1 MSGDPPSRRKAGRR
15 LSAAE
20 TELWRSV
27 TRHVVAR
34 HPEPPAAP
42 DMPETP
48 PAAEAP
54 PPARTTPTT
63 RQKATPK
70 AVPPPLA
77 PLEKRLRQ
85 RLARGQ
91 VAADGSLDLHGLRQD
106 EAFTALFAF
115 LSAAQRRG
123 ARVVIVVTGKGG
135 RGVGGGEPGVL
146 RRNVPLWL
154 GAAPVRALV
163 LGFEEAGAQHG
174 GTGALYVR
182 LRRPRPAPGEPPR

>member
-1 MSGDPPSRRKAGRR
+1 MSGDPPPRRKAGRR

-34 HPEPPAAP
+34 RPEPPAVP
-42 DMPETP
+42 DTPETP

-54 PPARTTPTT
+54 PPARPTST
-63 RQKATPK
+63 RPTAPPRT
-70 AVPPPLA
+70 VPPPLA

-85 RLARGQ
+85 RLVRGQ

-106 EAFTALFAF
+106 EAFAALFAF

-135 RGVGGGEPGVL
+135 RGGGGEPGVL

-182 LRRPRPAPGEPPR
+182 LRRPRSAPGAPAR

>member
-1 MSGDPPSRRKAGRR
+1 MSGDSTSRRKGGRR
-15 LSAAE
+15 LSVEE

-27 TRHVVAR
+27 TRKVVAR
-34 HPEPPAAP
+34 VPHPTVSDVAEKMPPLMEMEPPTLAP
-42 DMPETP
+42 V
-48 PAAEAP
+48 
-54 PPARTTPTT
+54 
-63 RQKATPK
+63 K
-70 AVPPPLA
+70 AVRNVPAKPAPPPLA

-85 RLARGQ
+85 KLTRGQ
-91 VAADGSLDLHGLRQD
+91 IEADGSLDLHGMRQD

-135 RGVGGGEPGVL
+135 RGGTSGEPGVL

-163 LGFEEAGAQHG
+163 IGFEEAGASHG
-174 GTGALYVR
+174 GAGALYVR
-182 LRRPRPAPGEPPR
+182 LRRQRTSLSEPLR